1 MAAAPAKRYIVGSDV
16 LHILATHTCNDVI
29 GLTTYYH
36 VRFLVPE
43 VCHPP
48 TFLAHPDP
56 PIPKVT
62 TRLSAAELRLRLV
75 MRIF

>member
-1 MAAAPAKRYIVGSDV
+1 MAAVLAKRYIVDSDV

-36 VRFLVPE
+36 VRFLVPD
-43 VCHPP
+43 VCHPT

-56 PIPKVT
+56 PIPKVPA
-62 TRLSAAELRLRLV
+62 RLSAAGLKLRLV